1 MQKKQKKNKPLRIEN
16 EPMVVLNIETT
27 VTRPVLVGT
36 LLGKKFIFDGRGFH
50 YYV

>member
-1 MQKKQKKNKPLRIEN
+1 MPKKKEKKYLKIEN

-36 LLGKKFIFDGRGFH
+36 LLGRPFVFDDKGFH
-50 YYV
+50 YG